1 MLVPL
6 RLLTCIHKCKRS
18 RHFLKL
24 AVPCLELT
32 ASACLAQQKVGVF
45 EHATLEVL
53 VLSRCWIHY
62 SDYDEC
68 NLMLRYT
75 RLHPLCYR
83 FRGVS
88 LR

>member
-1 MLVPL
+1 MRFVQSCTYLSL
-6 RLLTCIHKCKRS
+6 ACIE
-18 RHFLKL
+18 L

-32 ASACLAQQKVGVF
+32 ASARLPQQKVGEF

-75 RLHPLCYR
+75 RLHPVCYR
-83 FRGVS
+83 SRVVG